1 MKAAG
6 SVLTVRG
13 LSREASSRL
22 KRQAAREKS
31 SVNALVVRLIE
42 SQTGALRAAVPTV
55 ARDLDHLAGTW
66 SAADAKAF
74 ERATAPFS
82 AIDPALWK

>member
-1 MKAAG
+1 MKATT

-13 LSREASSRL
+13 LSREASMRL
-22 KRQAAREKS
+22 KRQAARENS

-42 SQTGALRAAVPTV
+42 SQTGGARASTPTTLRN
-55 ARDLDHLAGTW
+55 LDHLAGTW

-74 ERATAPFS
+74 ERATAPFGML
-82 AIDPALWK
+82 DPALWK